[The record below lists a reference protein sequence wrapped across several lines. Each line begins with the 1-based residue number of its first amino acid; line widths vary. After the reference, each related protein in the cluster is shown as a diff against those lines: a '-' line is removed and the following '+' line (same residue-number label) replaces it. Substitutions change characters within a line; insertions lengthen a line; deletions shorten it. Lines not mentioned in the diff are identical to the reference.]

1 MEIGDY
7 VGLGDFFYLGGFGGI
22 SIGSNTIVGENL
34 TVHSD
39 NHNFEEAD
47 ALIRDQGVLGRPV
60 SVGSNCWIGSN
71 VTILG
76 GVTIGSGCV
85 VGAGSMVTRSF
96 PDNSIIIGS
105 PATLLRS
112 RVPT

>member
-1 MEIGDY
+1 MISPVLDGLSVSGIELGNGVSLGRMGKIRSTATLECLGQGVEIGDY
-7 VGLGDFFYLGGFGGI
+7 VGLGDFFYLGEFGGI

-60 SVGSNCWIGSN
+60 SVK
-71 VTILG
+71 
-76 GVTIGSGCV
+76 
-85 VGAGSMVTRSF
+85 
-96 PDNSIIIGS
+96 
-105 PATLLRS
+105 
-112 RVPT
+112 